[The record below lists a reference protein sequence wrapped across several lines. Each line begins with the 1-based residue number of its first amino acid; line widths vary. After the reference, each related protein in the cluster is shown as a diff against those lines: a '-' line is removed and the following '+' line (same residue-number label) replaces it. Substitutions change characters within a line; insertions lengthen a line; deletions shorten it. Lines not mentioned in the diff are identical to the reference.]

1 MLEISKHRFT
11 TADNTDAHVARE
23 INAITLKQF
32 EDLIFATSSNR
43 QPERDKAMLLL
54 AFYHAL
60 RLSEIIELEWH
71 QINLEKGYIKLKSPN
86 GITTQPLNK
95 QLSYV
100 LSALRHNSCSIHV
113 FITERGGQFTL
124 SGIEKI
130 FKRLSEKAGLGFS
143 ISPELIRTSAGLELA
158 RRGFY
163 PIQIRDFMRNKTL
176 SSVSRFAPI
185 SKMAEPIDWNQ
196 TKRKHR

>member
-1 MLEISKHRFT
+1 MLKISKHRFAN
-11 TADNTDAHVARE
+11 ADNTDGHVACE

-32 EDLIFATSSNR
+32 EDLIFATSGNR

-71 QINLEKGYIKLKSPN
+71 QINFEKGYIKLESPN

-95 QLSYV
+95 QLSYA
-100 LSALRHNSCSIHV
+100 LSALRHNSSSKHI
-113 FITERGGQFTL
+113 FNTERGNKFTV

-130 FKRLSEKAGLGFS
+130 FKRLGERAGLNIS

-176 SSVSRFAPI
+176 SSVSRFELNMNQNAPI
-185 SKMAEPIDWNQ
+185 NWGN
-196 TKRKHR
+196 TKHG